1 MRVVSNRE
9 RSKKMKNQYER
20 QERWCKENLKR
31 YSFSINKNLDKNL
44 IDFIEEA
51 SKKIGKGEL
60 FRFAVQMIRLITDD
74 LSVLTT
80 YKADNGDEF
89 VRIVRHD
96 LPQPDTMQ
104 SETKCVAVLQTRP
117 VQHLSYYTED
127 GEFIATAGTHIH
139 TRLGVMTEFLYT
151 KRVSDKTQNDTIT
164 ETLGYTEKR
173 EKKVR
178 K

>member
-1 MRVVSNRE
+1 MAKTLEEMNR
-9 RSKKMKNQYER
+9 N
-20 QERWCKENLKR
+20 ERWQAKNSKR
-31 YSFSINKNLDKNL
+31 VSFIINKNTDADL
-44 IDFIEEA
+44 IDFLESEQIV
-51 SKKIGKGEL
+51 GKSE
-60 FRFAVQMIRLITDD
+60 ICRLGIQLVRLMTDN
-74 LSVLTT
+74 LKVLTT

-117 VQHLSYYTED
+117 VKHLSYYMED

-151 KRVSDKTQNDTIT
+151 KRVSGKTQNDTIT
-164 ETLGYTEKR
+164 EALGYQE
-173 EKKVR
+173 
-178 K
+178 